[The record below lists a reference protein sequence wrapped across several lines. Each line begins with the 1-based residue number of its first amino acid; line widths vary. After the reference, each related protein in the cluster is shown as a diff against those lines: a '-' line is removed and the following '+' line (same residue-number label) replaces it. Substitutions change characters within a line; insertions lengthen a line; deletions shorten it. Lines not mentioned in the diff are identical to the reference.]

1 MLVKSTSRKKMPPM
15 ARPVKRGPPPRGRG
29 GFEAQTRATIDK
41 VSREVPKSIDE
52 LEKLPIY
59 LILFVLGG
67 FCAIGLG
74 ILVFLLNIVGMPK
87 KFVLH
92 IVQLL
97 ICLIFGFLLLWT
109 YTQVRRAPKTAYVLG
124 FVFGIILLF
133 SNWGGVI
140 GGVLGLIGA
149 LILFLKTEN
158 LL

>member
-1 MLVKSTSRKKMPPM
+1 MLVKSTSVKKMPPM
-15 ARPVKRGPPPRGRG
+15 ARPVKRGPPHRGR

-41 VSREVPKSIDE
+41 VSREVPKSLDE

-74 ILVFLLNIVGMPK
+74 ILAFLLSIIGMPK
-87 KFVLH
+87 NFIVH

-109 YTQVRRAPKTAYVLG
+109 YTQVRRAPKMAYVLG

-133 SNWGGVI
+133 SNWGGFI
-140 GGVLGLIGA
+140 GGVLGILGA
-149 LILFLKTEN
+149 LILFLKTEQ

>member
-1 MLVKSTSRKKMPPM
+1 MLVKSTSRKEMPPM
-15 ARPVKRGPPPRGRG
+15 ARPVTHGPPPRGR

-41 VSREVPKSIDE
+41 VSREVPKSIEE
-52 LEKLPIY
+52 LEKLPPY
-59 LILFVLGG
+59 LILIVLGG

-74 ILVFLLNIVGMPK
+74 ILVFIFDILGNPGKSLQ
-87 KFVLH
+87 H

-133 SNWGGVI
+133 GNLGGVI

-149 LILFLKTEN
+149 IILFLKTEQ